1 MLIHGVVKISFISK
15 EFIMVLSPSTYR
27 IIRDSLKLRLND
39 ITEEET
45 QAFIKHY
52 MGHSG
57 KKQYH
62 NRLSTLRKR
71 KQKIVNAIINVK
83 ALQKFYD

>member
-1 MLIHGVVKISFISK
+1 
-15 EFIMVLSPSTYR
+15 MVLSPSTYR

-52 MGHSG
+52 LGDTT

-62 NRLSTLRKR
+62 NRLSSLRNR
-71 KQKIVNAIINVK
+71 RQKIVNAIINVK

>member
-1 MLIHGVVKISFISK
+1 MGWLKFRLSQRS
-15 EFIMVLSPSTYR
+15 FIMVLSPSTYR

-45 QAFIKHY
+45 QAFLRY
-52 MGHSG
+52 YLGDTN
-57 KKQYH
+57 KKRYH
-62 NRLSTLRKR
+62 NRLSSLRKR